1 MFCSARLCGLSQGSP
16 RVPCSEPR
24 SALSCVCWACDFVC
38 LGAELQGLQG
48 CAAQRLWWGLPGAVH
63 LHRAPGVC
71 LPPPCPRERAFLP
84 AASSLR
90 LLCFL
95 TWTNLLAFLSC
106 FLGFQEISELSSY
119 EVIIPQR
126 LGRERREASNVS
138 SVQVRGSIDPA
149 GGWGRHLQGCF
160 PACIVLL

>member
-16 RVPCSEPR
+16 RVPCSEPH
-24 SALSCVCWACDFVC
+24 SALSCVRRAWDFVC
-38 LGAELQGLQG
+38 LGAGLQG

-106 FLGFQEISELSSY
+106 SLGFQEISELSSY